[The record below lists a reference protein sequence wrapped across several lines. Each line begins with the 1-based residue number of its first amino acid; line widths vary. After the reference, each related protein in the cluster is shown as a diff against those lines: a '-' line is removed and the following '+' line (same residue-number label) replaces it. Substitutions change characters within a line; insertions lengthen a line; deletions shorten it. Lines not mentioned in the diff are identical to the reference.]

1 MKFKVHLGGQA
12 YNLHHGSQIYNVVGP
27 SFYNFVPTTL
37 TPDPSQ
43 PWTWSAVTHTAA
55 DQQVDG
61 WTEVEI
67 SNTAVQILDKYA
79 ITIDAESESQ
89 AYTTWGFVF
98 GDDLEPEYSPNIPSS
113 ANFIEHITNN
123 LFSSYPGFYCNL
135 TYSGGSEFFEL
146 SQIMTPGTLLY
157 YDSPFYGW
165 LQNTMGYGQGLLDI
179 SMFEGILTFTSIDSP
194 NTSIRPMQFNQSAN
208 LYFGWLP
215 RDSVNNDGT
224 YSYLVYLGYEMT
236 NRFDYEAN
244 NAASDSFFGSPT
256 DVCLN
261 LLYDQTRP

>member
-1 MKFKVHLGGQA
+1 MKQELFFDVIILGSGPA
-12 YNLHHGSQIYNVVGP
+12 GFSAAIYAARGNVK
-27 SFYNFVPTTL
+27 
-37 TPDPSQ
+37 
-43 PWTWSAVTHTAA
+43 TA
-55 DQQVDG
+55 
-61 WTEVEI
+61 I
-67 SNTAVQILDKYA
+67 
-79 ITIDAESESQ
+79 
-89 AYTTWGFVF
+89 
-98 GDDLEPEYSPNIPSS
+98 
-113 ANFIEHITNN
+113 
-123 LFSSYPGFYCNL
+123 
-135 TYSGGSEFFEL
+135 
-146 SQIMTPGTLLY
+146 
-157 YDSPFYGW
+157 
-165 LQNTMGYGQGLLDI
+165 LDI